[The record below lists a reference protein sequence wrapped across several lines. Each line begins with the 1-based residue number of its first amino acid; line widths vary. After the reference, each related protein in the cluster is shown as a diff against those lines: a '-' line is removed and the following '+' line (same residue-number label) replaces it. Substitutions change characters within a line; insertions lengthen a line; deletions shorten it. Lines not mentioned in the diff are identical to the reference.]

1 MQPST
6 ILLLARADG
15 SRAPTPMTS
24 ASLSPADPFGTARE
38 IAYLGPD
45 GMAAGIVQVSGS
57 FAIADYPQLEMV
69 VVHSGHLTL
78 QAEDCTLELGRG
90 ASAVIGRGTALQ
102 IQAQADTLWAF
113 CAQVTDEQNPG
124 LTPLDPLAHLAPST
138 PPDAQILISAE
149 PQCRSKNSYKDSAN
163 VLIGV
168 WDSTP
173 YTRHA
178 RPHKANELMHLIEG
192 SVTLHSPEGESLQIN
207 AGDSVFV
214 PLGAPCAWESTAYVR
229 KFYAIK

>member
-1 MQPST
+1 MHPST
-6 ILLLARADG
+6 TLLLARADG
-15 SRAPTPMTS
+15 SRASTPMTS
-24 ASLSPADPFGTARE
+24 APLSPADPFGTARE

-45 GMAAGIVQVSGS
+45 GMAAGVVQASGS
-57 FAIADYPQLEMV
+57 FAIADYPQLEMI

-78 QAEDCTLELGRG
+78 QTEDGTLELGRG

-149 PQCRSKNSYKDSAN
+149 PQCRSKGSYKDRAN

-178 RPHKANELMHLIEG
+178 RPHKVHELMHLIEG
-192 SVTLHSPEGESLQIN
+192 CITLHSPEGESLQVN

-214 PLGAPCAWESTAYVR
+214 PKDAPCAWESHVYVR
-229 KFYAIK
+229 KFYVCK

>member
-1 MQPST
+1 MHPST
-6 ILLLARADG
+6 TLLLARADG
-15 SRAPTPMTS
+15 SRASMPMTS
-24 ASLSPADPFGTARE
+24 ASLSPADPFSTARE

-45 GMAAGIVQVSGS
+45 GMAAGVVQVSGS
-57 FAIADYPQLEMV
+57 FAIADYPQLEMI

-78 QAEDCTLELGRG
+78 QTEDGTLELGRG

-124 LTPLDPLAHLAPST
+124 LTPLDPLAHLSPST
-138 PPDAQILISAE
+138 PPDAHILISAG

-163 VLIGV
+163 VLVGV

-173 YTRHA
+173 YTRHG
-178 RPHKANELMHLIEG
+178 RPHKVHELMHLIEG
-192 SVTLHSPEGESLQIN
+192 SVTLHSAEGESLQVN
-207 AGDSVFV
+207 AGDSIFV
-214 PLGAPCAWESTAYVR
+214 PKDAPCAWESHVYVR
-229 KFYAIK
+229 KFYLCK

>member
-1 MQPST
+1 MQAST

-15 SRAPTPMTS
+15 SRAPTPSIS
-24 ASLSPADPFGTARE
+24 ASLSPADPFATARE

-45 GMAAGIVQVSGS
+45 GMAAGTVQVSGS
-57 FAIADYPQLEMV
+57 FTIADYPQLETV
-69 VVHSGHLTL
+69 VVHSGHLSL
-78 QAEDCTLELGRG
+78 QAEDCSLELGPG

-149 PQCRSKNSYKDSAN
+149 PQCRSKNAYEDSAN
-163 VLIGV
+163 VRIGV

-173 YTRHA
+173 YTRRA
-178 RPHKANELMHLIEG
+178 RPHKLHELMHLIEG
-192 SVTLHSPEGESLQIN
+192 SVTLSSPEGTSLQVN
-207 AGDSVFV
+207 AGDSIFV
-214 PLGAPCAWESTAYVR
+214 PLGAECAWESTAYVR
-229 KFYAIK
+229 KFYVCK

>member
-1 MQPST
+1 MHPST
-6 ILLLARADG
+6 TLLLARADG
-15 SRAPTPMTS
+15 SRASTPMTS

-45 GMAAGIVQVSGS
+45 GMAAGVVQVSGS
-57 FAIADYPQLEMV
+57 FAIADYPQLEMI

-78 QAEDCTLELGRG
+78 QTEDCMLELGRG

-124 LTPLDPLAHLAPST
+124 LTPLDPLAHLSPST
-138 PPDAQILISAE
+138 PPDAHILISAG

-163 VLIGV
+163 VLVGV

-173 YTRHA
+173 YTRHG
-178 RPHKANELMHLIEG
+178 RPHKVHELMHLIEG
-192 SVTLHSPEGESLQIN
+192 SVTLHSAEGESLQVN
-207 AGDSVFV
+207 AGDSIFV
-214 PLGAPCAWESTAYVR
+214 PKDAPCAWESHVYVR
-229 KFYAIK
+229 KFYLCK

>member
-1 MQPST
+1 MHPPT
-6 ILLLARADG
+6 TLLLARADG
-15 SRAPTPMTS
+15 SRASTPMTS

-45 GMAAGIVQVSGS
+45 GMAAGVVQVSGS
-57 FAIADYPQLEMV
+57 FAIADYPQLEMI

-78 QAEDCTLELGRG
+78 QTEDCMLELGRG

-124 LTPLDPLAHLAPST
+124 LTPLDPLAHLSPST
-138 PPDAQILISAE
+138 PPDAHILISAG

-163 VLIGV
+163 VLVGV

-173 YTRHA
+173 YTRHG
-178 RPHKANELMHLIEG
+178 RPHKVHELMHLIEG
-192 SVTLHSPEGESLQIN
+192 SVTLHSAEGESLQVN
-207 AGDSVFV
+207 AGDSIFV
-214 PLGAPCAWESTAYVR
+214 PKDAPCAWESHVYVR
-229 KFYAIK
+229 KFYLCK

>member
-15 SRAPTPMTS
+15 SAAPTPS
-24 ASLSPADPFGTARE
+24 ISGSLSPADPFGTTRR
-38 IAYLGPD
+38 IAYLGSD
-45 GMAAGIVQVSGS
+45 GMAAGVVQVSGS
-57 FAIADYPQLEMV
+57 FTIADYPQLEMI

-78 QAEDCTLELGRG
+78 QTEDRTLELGRG

-102 IQAQADTLWAF
+102 IQAQAGTFWAF

-149 PQCRSKNSYKDSAN
+149 PQCRSKSSYKDSAN

-173 YTRHA
+173 YPRHA
-178 RPHKANELMHLIEG
+178 RPHKVHELMHLIEG
-192 SVTLHSPEGESLQIN
+192 IVTLHSPVGQSLQVN
-207 AGDSVFV
+207 AGDSIFV
-214 PLGAPCAWESTAYVR
+214 PLGAACAWESTTYVR
-229 KFYAIK
+229 KFYVCK

>member
-1 MQPST
+1 MSQPT
-6 ILLLARADG
+6 TLLLVRADG
-15 SRAPTPMTS
+15 SRAPTPTTS
-24 ASLSPADPFGTARE
+24 GSLSPADPFGTARE

-45 GMAAGIVQVSGS
+45 GVAAGVVQVSGS
-57 FAIADYPQLEMV
+57 FTVADYPQLEMV

-102 IQAQADTLWAF
+102 IRAQADTLWAF

-124 LTPLDPLAHLAPST
+124 LTPLDPLAHLSPST
-138 PPDAQILISAE
+138 PPDAQILISAG
-149 PQCRSKNSYKDSAN
+149 PQCRSKNSYKDNAN

-173 YTRHA
+173 YTRHG
-178 RPHKANELMHLIEG
+178 RPHKVNELMHLIEG
-192 SVTLHSPEGESLQIN
+192 SVTLHSPEGESLQLN

-214 PLGAPCAWESTAYVR
+214 PLGAECAWESHVYVR
-229 KFYAIK
+229 KFYVCK

>member
-1 MQPST
+1 MQPSN
-6 ILLLARADG
+6 ILLLVRADG
-15 SRAPTPMTS
+15 SRAPTPTIS
-24 ASLSPADPFGTARE
+24 GSLSPADPFGTVRE

-45 GMAAGIVQVSGS
+45 GMAAGVVQVSGS
-57 FAIADYPQLEMV
+57 FTIADYPQLEMV

-78 QAEDCTLELGRG
+78 QTEDCTLELGRG

-124 LTPLDPLAHLAPST
+124 ITPLDPLVHLAPST

-149 PQCRSKNSYKDSAN
+149 PQCRSKSSYKDSAN

-178 RPHKANELMHLIEG
+178 RPHKLNELMHLIEG
-192 SVTLHSPEGESLQIN
+192 SVTLHSPEGESVQLN

-214 PLGAPCAWESTAYVR
+214 PKDAPCAWESHVYVR
-229 KFYAIK
+229 KFYVCK

>member
-15 SRAPTPMTS
+15 SRAPTPS
-24 ASLSPADPFGTARE
+24 ISGSLSPADPFGTARE

-45 GMAAGIVQVSGS
+45 GMAAGVAQVSGS
-57 FAIADYPQLEMV
+57 FTIADYPQVEMI

-90 ASAVIGRGTALQ
+90 ASAVIGRGTTLQ

-149 PQCRSKNSYKDSAN
+149 PQCRSKSSYKDSAN

-178 RPHKANELMHLIEG
+178 RPHKLNELMHLIEG
-192 SVTLHSPEGESLQIN
+192 SVTLHTPEGASLQIN

-214 PLGAPCAWESTAYVR
+214 PLGAACAWESHVYVR
-229 KFYAIK
+229 KFYAVK